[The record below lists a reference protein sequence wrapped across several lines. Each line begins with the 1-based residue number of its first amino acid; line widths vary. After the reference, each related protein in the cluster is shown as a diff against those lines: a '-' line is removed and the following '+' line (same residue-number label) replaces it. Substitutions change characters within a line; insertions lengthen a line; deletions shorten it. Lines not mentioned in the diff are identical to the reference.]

1 MFNRKKRDRNYLEQV
16 PGRNPDFAWKEDEKG
31 FVTVDMIHRGLFD
44 KLAQTLFVTPKV
56 SHIHLDAFGS
66 FVWKQIDG
74 ERDLVEIGRLVKEEF
89 GDKAEPLYERLAK
102 FFDTLENSHFI
113 SFEKRSAAGR

>member
-1 MFNRKKRDRNYLEQV
+1 MFNRKKRSENYLEQV
-16 PGRNPDFAWKEDEKG
+16 PRRNPDFAWKEDEKG

-102 FFDTLENSHFI
+102 FVDTLENSHF
-113 SFEKRSAAGR
+113 RSYETYGAAGR